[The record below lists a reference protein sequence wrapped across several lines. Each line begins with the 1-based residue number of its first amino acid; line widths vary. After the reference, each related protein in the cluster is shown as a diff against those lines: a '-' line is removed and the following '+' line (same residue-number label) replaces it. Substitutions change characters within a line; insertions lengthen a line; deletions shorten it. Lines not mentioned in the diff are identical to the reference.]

1 MTEQIRNVHTG
12 RVLTLNLERV
22 RLPNGRVAELEIA
35 HHPGGAA
42 IVAVDAERRVCLLRQ
57 FRHAAG
63 GWITELPAGKLD
75 NREPPLDCARRELAE
90 EVGVSARRWDH
101 LGQFFSSPGVLTEI
115 IHLYL
120 ARELEPCT
128 STPDEHEVLEARW
141 VPLDEAFR
149 LAAGAT
155 LQDAKTLIGLAWA
168 QARLAVEAT
177 GEKM

>member
-35 HHPGGAA
+35 HHPGGATV
-42 IVAVDAERRVCLLRQ
+42 VAVDAQGRVCLLRQ

-75 NREPPLDCARRELAE
+75 NREPPIECAQRELAE
-90 EVGVSARRWDH
+90 EAGVAARRWEH
-101 LGQFFSSPGVLTEI
+101 LGQFFSSPGVLTEV
-115 IHLYL
+115 IHVFL
-120 ARELEPCT
+120 ARELQPCEA
-128 STPDEHEVLEARW
+128 SPDEHEVLEARW
-141 VPLDEAFR
+141 VPLEEAVQ
-149 LAAGAT
+149 LAATAS

-168 QARLAVEAT
+168 HARLTEEAAR
-177 GEKM
+177 KL